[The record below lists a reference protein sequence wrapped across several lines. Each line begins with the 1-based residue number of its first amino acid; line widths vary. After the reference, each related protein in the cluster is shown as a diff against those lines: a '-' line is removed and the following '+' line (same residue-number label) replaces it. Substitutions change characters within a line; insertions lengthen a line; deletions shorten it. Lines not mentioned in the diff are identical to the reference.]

1 MTMESDQASSEVA
14 SQANQKGAADLNVA
28 FALGEVH
35 GQLNVFM
42 GQMKDS
48 LDGVR
53 QAIAAT
59 SSAAD
64 MKVAGLET
72 RVAVLEKWHW
82 KVAGAA
88 ALVGTLAGWA
98 VEWAIHHV

>member
-1 MTMESDQASSEVA
+1 MESDDTKATDT
-14 SQANQKGAADLNVA
+14 NQKGAADLNVA

-53 QAIAAT
+53 LAIAAT

-64 MKVAGLET
+64 NKVASLDI
-72 RVAVLEKWHW
+72 RVGTLEKWHW
-82 KVAGAA
+82 KISGAS
-88 ALVGTLAGWA
+88 ALAGTLCGYAL
-98 VEWAIHHV
+98 EWVIHHV